1 MTSSLLQRSSSALVR
16 DPTTRVSRENST
28 RWIQPC
34 MQVALNGYLLV
45 HSIIEG
51 TKESL
56 QRLQLDYV
64 DIIFAHQPDP
74 SGEYLLY
81 TPSQY
86 LQTVLHQFRSR
97 RPFGL
102 STSSLRKA
110 GFVSPPGV
118 CPESILIDLIRHSTG
133 PHQGGQQSRSK
144 RHTVS

>member
-1 MTSSLLQRSSSALVR
+1 
-16 DPTTRVSRENST
+16 
-28 RWIQPC
+28 

-86 LQTVLHQFRSR
+86 L
-97 RPFGL
+97 
-102 STSSLRKA
+102 
-110 GFVSPPGV
+110 
-118 CPESILIDLIRHSTG
+118 
-133 PHQGGQQSRSK
+133 
-144 RHTVS
+144 